1 MSTLRRLA
9 FQRFVRFFSSRW
21 KRRNRLWSG
30 HAVPLTFPSSPPCQ
44 RTHLSVSFATSG
56 ASPAPCAA
64 LGLRPEAGCS
74 SATARKG
81 RRLAVVQNL
90 CPRACGSS
98 GPGGDSTAPGC
109 WLQPLLA
116 SQSSRAAVLEPSQDV
131 AWGSCE
137 ELVGLTLRF
146 SQTPVGRGRL
156 AVVRPSHC
164 TVMPASAGRPV
175 SERRE
180 NPIGPWAWTQRLGP
194 TRSSGR
200 GRVPRGPPTRPG
212 LPASGLR
219 SRRSSRLQQR
229 RVSCLSGP
237 LLSHPGQQAGEGSF
251 GGSRAEP
258 GQAGTPLLVSRQR
271 RLTSVNSSEP
281 LPREQGGVR
290 CACWVLWDACHV
302 RGGPAPW
309 VSLCTQP
316 PVRSPRASQDGQG
329 RPCQHLTWTDSHLCK
344 HSRCWSVTESRETL
358 QSDEDS
364 LAAST
369 GRARSAT

>member
-1 MSTLRRLA
+1 MVWPR
-9 FQRFVRFFSSRW
+9 
-21 KRRNRLWSG
+21 
-30 HAVPLTFPSSPPCQ
+30 SPPHLPVLPPVPENPPVRVLRHLRGEPGPLCSPWPQTGGWLLQ
-44 RTHLSVSFATSG
+44 RHGQEGQETRCCPEPLSSG
-56 ASPAPCAA
+56 
-64 LGLRPEAGCS
+64 
-74 SATARKG
+74 
-81 RRLAVVQNL
+81 
-90 CPRACGSS
+90 ACGSS

-212 LPASGLR
+212 LPASSLR

-316 PVRSPRASQDGQG
+316 PVRSLRASQDGQG